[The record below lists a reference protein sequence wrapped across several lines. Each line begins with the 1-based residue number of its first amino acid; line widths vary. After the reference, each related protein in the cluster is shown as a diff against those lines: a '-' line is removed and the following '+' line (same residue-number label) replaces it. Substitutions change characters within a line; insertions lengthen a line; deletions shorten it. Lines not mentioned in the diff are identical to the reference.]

1 MSHPLPSEIF
11 HYFPDLS
18 STQREQFT
26 ALYPLYED
34 WNSKINVISR
44 KDIDQL
50 YVRHVLHSLAIYRF
64 IQFQP
69 GSKILDIGTGG
80 GFPGIPL
87 AIMMPQ
93 VQFFLTDSI
102 GKKITVVQEVS
113 QALGL
118 QNVKAQHI
126 RSEQVRDKFDFV
138 ISRAVAEMKD
148 LLAWSQ
154 GKLSNKQINAIPN
167 GLVCLKGG
175 DLKEEFT
182 GLRKDIE
189 IYPLSSW
196 FKEEFFETKKLI
208 YVPLV

>member
-1 MSHPLPSEIF
+1 MNRPIPTEIF
-11 HYFPDLS
+11 HHFPNLDES
-18 STQREQFT
+18 QREKFT
-26 ALYPLYED
+26 SLYPLYED

-50 YVRHVLHSLAIYRF
+50 YIRHVLHSLAIYKF
-64 IQFQP
+64 IQFKP

-87 AIMMPQ
+87 AIMMPE
-93 VQFFLTDSI
+93 VEFLLTDSI
-102 GKKITVVQEVS
+102 GKKINVVLEVS
-113 QALGL
+113 AALGL
-118 QNVKAQHI
+118 KNVRAQHI
-126 RSEQVRDKFDFV
+126 RSEMVKEKFDFV
-138 ISRAVAEMKD
+138 VSRAVAEMKE
-148 LLAWSQ
+148 LLQWSQ
-154 GKLSNKQINAIPN
+154 GKISNKQINALPN
-167 GLVCLKGG
+167 GLICLKGG

-196 FKEEFFETKKLI
+196 FPGEFFETKKLV

>member
-93 VQFFLTDSI
+93 VQFLLTDSI

-113 QALGL
+113 HALGL

>member
-11 HYFPDLS
+11 HYFPNLS
-18 STQREQFT
+18 SSQREQFT
-26 ALYPLYED
+26 SLYPLYED

-87 AIMMPQ
+87 AIMMPD
-93 VQFFLTDSI
+93 VQFLLTDSI

-138 ISRAVAEMKD
+138 ISRAVAEMKE

-154 GKLSNKQINAIPN
+154 NKIISKQINAIPN

-175 DLKEEFT
+175 DLKDEFS

-189 IYPLSSW
+189 TYPLSSW

>member
-93 VQFFLTDSI
+93 VQFLLTDSI

>member
-34 WNSKINVISR
+34 WNSKINIISR

-93 VQFFLTDSI
+93 VQFLLTDSI